1 MPTLLPLPPSAGK
14 MKPSPKLQWFCK
26 WLLARLGW
34 TMQGEWPDLK
44 KVVIIGA
51 PHSSAWDV
59 VLVLLVIQATGMK
72 VVFMG
77 KQEVFRMPIIGS
89 IAKYLGGMPVNR
101 AAPGGVIEQVA
112 EQIRNAEQMW
122 FALAPE
128 GTRKEVKEWKTGF
141 WKIAK
146 QANVPVCCAYF
157 HFPDKVIGVGQVFEL
172 SDDMDGDIAKI
183 RAWYKPYQGRNRGV

>member
-34 TMQGEWPDLK
+34 TMHGEWPDLK

-51 PHSSAWDV
+51 PHSSDWDV

>member
-146 QANVPVCCAYF
+146 KANVPVCCAYF